1 LNQQQYKRWRS
12 VHDPD
17 KPWQEV
23 PDLKSQ
29 PSPLYYASLEGLEHA
44 TIALLRKGA
53 NVNAQGGQYAT
64 AICAA
69 SQRGHT
75 QIVKLLLKHNA
86 DVNTRVR
93 FGIKFESD
101 LEEYQMLLML
111 LEQHNRT
118 RLHRIRQLRDD
129 TAAQAASSGCPG
141 DVEGWLHPGYCS
153 NALCAASAGNHM
165 DIVSLLF
172 ESGADLNIQ
181 CRKCGNALYTACDRG
196 HMGVVEMLIENGA
209 EVNAQGGSYGNA
221 LQAASTN
228 GYERVVEV
236 LLENGAKV
244 NTQGGHYGNALQAAC
259 AQGHKRTVEILLK
272 KDADVN
278 ARGGRYM
285 DALRAACSQSHGDVA
300 VMLLEKGVNI
310 DEPDS
315 SPDTDTRGMWTD
327 ENTSLVYFAAL
338 KGHKRLTELLLE
350 QGANVNGRG
359 RYYDNALQAACARG
373 HKGVVEVLL
382 ENGAEVNTQGGHY
395 GNALQAACV
404 EGYERIVELL
414 LEKNADIDARS
425 ERYSDALQAANL
437 RGFDKISRMLR
448 RQLGDSCSRNQAKH
462 LIEGQ
467 NQLSERSIS
476 SKRRCAGERLA
487 SCAVKGVTGDT

>member
-1 LNQQQYKRWRS
+1 MPLPREIIKLCPGLVTIVDVPRRETEFPVWDLHESETRMTQEIRLSHFSVKEYFTSDRIDKRIHNNLCQRPAAACIASVLLTYLLHLDLQMSLSELRSAFPLSWYSARHWMSFVRLAEAGSDTTQRLTMQLLLSQQQYKRWRS

-17 KPWQEV
+17 KPWEEV

-44 TIALLRKGA
+44 TVALLKKGA
-53 NVNAQGGQYAT
+53 NVNAQGGQYTT

-86 DVNTRVR
+86 DVNTRVL
-93 FGIKFESD
+93 FGVNFEINFESD
-101 LEEYQMLLML
+101 LKEYQMQLML
-111 LEQHNRT
+111 LEQQNRT
-118 RLHRIRQLRDD
+118 RLHRARQLRDD
-129 TAAQAASSGCPG
+129 TAAQATSSRYHG
-141 DVEGWLHPGYCS
+141 DIEGYLHPGYCS

-172 ESGADLNIQ
+172 EGGADLNIQ
-181 CRKCGNALYTACDRG
+181 CRQCGNALYTACDRG

-209 EVNAQGGSYGNA
+209 EVNAQGGYYGNA

-228 GYERVVEV
+228 GYER
-236 LLENGAKV
+236 
-244 NTQGGHYGNALQAAC
+244 
-259 AQGHKRTVEILLK
+259 
-272 KDADVN
+272 
-278 ARGGRYM
+278 
-285 DALRAACSQSHGDVA
+285 
-300 VMLLEKGVNI
+300 
-310 DEPDS
+310 
-315 SPDTDTRGMWTD
+315 
-327 ENTSLVYFAAL
+327 
-338 KGHKRLTELLLE
+338 
-350 QGANVNGRG
+350 
-359 RYYDNALQAACARG
+359 
-373 HKGVVEVLL
+373 VVEVLL

-404 EGYERIVELL
+404 GGYERIVELL
-414 LEKNADIDARS
+414 LEKNADIDAWGGK
-425 ERYSDALQAANL
+425 YNDALQAANL
-437 RGFDKISRMLR
+437 CGFDKISRMLR
-448 RQLGDSCSRNQAKH
+448 RQLEDSCSRNQAKH